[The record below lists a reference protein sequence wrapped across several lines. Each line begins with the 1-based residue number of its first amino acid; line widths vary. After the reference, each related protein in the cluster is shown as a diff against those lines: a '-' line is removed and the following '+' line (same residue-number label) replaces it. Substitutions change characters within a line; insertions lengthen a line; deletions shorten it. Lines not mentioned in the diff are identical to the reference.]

1 MSLCFAPQDVVW
13 MPKCLNY
20 GWFLPYKPPDN
31 EFGGWKKYY
40 LGCVQTPDYRP
51 ALDFQVSFSSD
62 VSCIILQALQII
74 VNIGKT
80 YIISLVFRAEHSFLL
95 L

>member
-1 MSLCFAPQDVVW
+1 MSSLCFAPQDVVW

-51 ALDFQVSFSSD
+51 ALDFQVLFSSD

-74 VNIGKT
+74 VYNTHNKF
-80 YIISLVFRAEHSFLL
+80 SLRADHSFLIL
-95 L
+95 